1 MSENFP
7 YYLMLSQLIRSLIDC
22 KVTMDVPVYGLTSD
36 SRQVKSGFVFVAYPG
51 VHQDGRDYIEDAVK
65 NGASAIMMESP
76 TGKDDIQ
83 LRYIGDRTLPV
94 LYVLNLQNLYGV
106 FVSRFYLDPSRKVSL
121 IGVTGTNGKSS
132 VTQIFQS
139 AMNRL
144 HKKTGSI
151 GTLGVSSC
159 LDDEKTTVE
168 KPVDGA
174 LQKTNVTHTTP
185 DAADVQKA
193 IANMQSNGYEN
204 IIMEVSSIGLDQ
216 NRVNGCIFDTAILT
230 NISRDHLDY
239 HETFEK
245 YCEAKAKL
253 FAKPF
258 LNNVIV
264 NIDDQSGKELFIRYS
279 AEKNV
284 IGYSLD
290 KKYLDNR
297 SVVVAHQV
305 ESGLDGSTFMIHS
318 PWGIGEISTRLI
330 GKFNIYNILAC
341 LASMCVHDV
350 PFQDAIDSL
359 AESQGVP
366 GRMQRFKYSDFSPNI
381 FVDYAHTPDALGK
394 ILSLLKQHCQGE
406 LKVVFGCGGDRD
418 KGKRMLMGQ
427 VADKYADFVML
438 TDDNPRFENPDGII
452 EDIISG
458 LSANAVYEIEHDR
471 GIAIA
476 KTIKQA
482 TADDII
488 VIAGK
493 GHETTQEI
501 AGVFHSY
508 SDIEQVEKLTG
519 RDTFEEA
526 V

>member
-1 MSENFP
+1 MSAQFP

-22 KVTMDVPVYGLTSD
+22 KVTMDVPVYGLSSD
-36 SRQVKSGFVFVAYPG
+36 SRQIKKGFVFVAYPG
-51 VHQDGRDYIEDAVK
+51 VQQDGRDFIEDAVK
-65 NGASAIMMESP
+65 NGASAVMMESP

-132 VTQIFQS
+132 VTKIFQA
-139 AMNRL
+139 AMNKVKR
-144 HKKTGSI
+144 KTGFI
-151 GTLGVSSC
+151 GTLGVSGSSN
-159 LDDEKTTVE
+159 D
-168 KPVDGA
+168 KPKENESKQIA
-174 LQKTNVTHTTP
+174 RINHASSHTTP
-185 DAADVQKA
+185 DAADIQKA
-193 IANMQSNGYEN
+193 IADMQSNGYEN

-239 HETFEK
+239 HATFEQ

-284 IGYSLD
+284 IGFSLD

-297 SVVVAHQV
+297 SVVVAHDIV
-305 ESGLDGSTFMIHS
+305 SNLDGSTFTINS
-318 PWGIGEISTRLI
+318 PWGVGECSTKLI
-330 GKFNIYNILAC
+330 GKFNIYNILAA

-350 PFQDAIDSL
+350 PFQDAVHAL

-366 GRMQRFKYSDFSPNI
+366 GRMQKFSSPINSKNI
-381 FVDYAHTPDALGK
+381 FVDYAHTPDALSK
-394 ILSLLKQHCQGE
+394 ILSLLKQHCSGD

-427 VADKYADFVML
+427 VADQYADFIML
-438 TDDNPRFENPDGII
+438 TDDNPRFENPDMII
-452 EDIISG
+452 EDIVSG
-458 LSANAVYEIEHDR
+458 LSTNAVYEIEHDR
-471 GIAIA
+471 DIAIA
-476 KTIKQA
+476 KVIKQ
-482 TADDII
+482 TNPEDIV

-493 GHETTQEI
+493 GHEDTQEI
-501 AGVFHSY
+501 AGVSYNY
-508 SDIEQVEKLTG
+508 SDIDQVSKLVNAMC
-519 RDTFEEA
+519 FEEKA
-526 V
+526 S

>member
-1 MSENFP
+1 MSGNFP

-65 NGASAIMMESP
+65 NGASAVMMESP
-76 TGKDDIQ
+76 SGKDDIQ

-151 GTLGVSSC
+151 GTLGVTASESEEDAMSKGIDVKSS
-159 LDDEKTTVE
+159 KNSVS
-168 KPVDGA
+168 
-174 LQKTNVTHTTP
+174 HTTP
-185 DAADVQKA
+185 DAAEVQKA
-193 IANMQSNGYEN
+193 IANMQSSGYEN
-204 IIMEVSSIGLDQ
+204 VIMEVSSIGLDQ

-239 HETFEK
+239 HESFEK
-245 YCEAKAKL
+245 YCEAKSKL

-305 ESGLDGSTFMIHS
+305 ESNLDGSTFTVHS
-318 PWGIGEISTRLI
+318 PWGIGEISTKLI

-341 LASMCVHDV
+341 LASMCVHEV
-350 PFQDAIDSL
+350 PFQDAIDAL
-359 AESQGVP
+359 AECQGAP

-394 ILSLLKQHCQGE
+394 ILSLLKHHCQGE

-418 KGKRMLMGQ
+418 KGK
-427 VADKYADFVML
+427 
-438 TDDNPRFENPDGII
+438 
-452 EDIISG
+452 
-458 LSANAVYEIEHDR
+458 
-471 GIAIA
+471 
-476 KTIKQA
+476 
-482 TADDII
+482 
-488 VIAGK
+488 
-493 GHETTQEI
+493 
-501 AGVFHSY
+501 
-508 SDIEQVEKLTG
+508 
-519 RDTFEEA
+519 
-526 V
+526 